1 MNSTPSSLLL
11 AGDVGGTKTILALV
25 DQEHG
30 ARHPIAQTRY
40 ASGDYR
46 SLVDIVLT
54 FVSEQ
59 QCQPEAVTI
68 GVAGPVHDNRVDVTN
83 LPWEVDGARLSE
95 SLAGV
100 PVNLLNDL
108 EAIAAGIPALETD
121 DTVVLKPGEVDEH
134 GPIAI
139 VAPGTGLGE
148 AYLIWD
154 GARYR
159 PVPSEGGHTD
169 FAPATELELEL
180 LTYLMPR
187 LGHVSYER
195 VCSGVG
201 IPNLYQFL
209 RSTGRY
215 DEPEWL
221 ASDLAKADDQ
231 TPIIVNAA
239 LNNLAEICTVA
250 LDLFMSI
257 LGSEAGNLVLQVM
270 ATGGVYLA
278 GGIPPRIIDQLSGKT
293 FLEAFTRKGRLS
305 DVLHRVPIRVIVNR
319 KAALYGAANHGL
331 TTFSASRQD

>member
-1 MNSTPSSLLL
+1 VKSTNSGLLL

-30 ARHPIAQTRY
+30 PRHPISEERFLSSDHA
-40 ASGDYR
+40 
-46 SLVDIVLT
+46 SLVEIIQIFLGRH
-54 FVSEQ
+54 
-59 QCQPEAVTI
+59 QCLPGAVTI
-68 GVAGPVHDNRVDVTN
+68 GVAGPVHENRVDVTN

-95 SLAGV
+95 ALAGA
-100 PVNLLNDL
+100 PVKLLNDL
-108 EAIAAGIPALETD
+108 EAIANGIPALEED
-121 DTVVLKPGEVDEH
+121 DTVVLKPGEVEEH
-134 GPIAI
+134 GAIAI

-154 GARYR
+154 GNRYR
-159 PVPSEGGHTD
+159 PLPSEGGHTD

-180 LTYLMPR
+180 LSYLMPR

-209 RSTGRY
+209 KYTGRY
-215 DEPEWL
+215 HEPKWL
-221 ASDLAKADDQ
+221 ANDLTIAEDQ
-231 TPIIVNAA
+231 TPIIVKSAQDGS
-239 LNNLAEICTVA
+239 AEICTVA

-257 LGSEAGNLVLQVM
+257 LGSEAGNLVLQAM

-278 GGIPPRIIDQLSGKT
+278 GGIPPRIIDQLGRKP

-319 KAALYGAANHGL
+319 KAALYGAANHCLMMFNKSG
-331 TTFSASRQD
+331 